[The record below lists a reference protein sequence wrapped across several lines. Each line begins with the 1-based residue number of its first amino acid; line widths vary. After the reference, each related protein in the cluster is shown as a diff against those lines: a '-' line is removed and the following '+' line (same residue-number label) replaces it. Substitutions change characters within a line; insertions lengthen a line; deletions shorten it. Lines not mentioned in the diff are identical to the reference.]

1 MTDIIALPGL
11 LAAIGQE
18 AGDLATE
25 VQTIEQ
31 ALLPVLLPALAG
43 RAELAVTL
51 QRIDPLLQRLVAL
64 SRVAETAASEVPP
77 LAMPATTACLRDQRL
92 ASLLRDLQ
100 PPVAKA
106 MAATV
111 FDPLP

>member
-1 MTDIIALPGL
+1 MTDMIALPDL
-11 LAAIGQE
+11 LVAIGQE

-43 RAELAVTL
+43 RAELAATL

-64 SRVAETAASEVPP
+64 SRIAESAASEVPP
-77 LAMPATTACLRDQRL
+77 LVLPATTACLRDQRL
-92 ASLLRDLQ
+92 AALLRGLQ
-100 PPVAKA
+100 PPVAQA